1 MSALPTHCIL
11 FHKQKTSGRLRFL
24 RWPGTVVQPALPA
37 GARLL
42 PEHQAAVL
50 PHPAA
55 PIAAAARGLGLAENE
70 VEASADYLHWLAPQG
85 QDASAAVPV
94 ILGEFT
100 TIDPPFAA
108 AEAVG
113 ARFIALTE
121 IRDLP
126 SVEQELLRL
135 AYEHVLG

>member
-24 RWPGTVVQPALPA
+24 RWPATVVLPALPD
-37 GARLL
+37 GSRLL
-42 PEHQAAVL
+42 PGHQAAVL

-55 PIAAAARGLGLAENE
+55 PLAAAARGLGLAEHE
-70 VEASADYLHWLAPQG
+70 LEASADYLHWLAAG
-85 QDASAAVPV
+85 QEATAPLPV

-108 AEAVG
+108 AEAAG

-126 SVEQELLRL
+126 AVEQELLRL